1 MDSEKF
7 NLYMRKGYIECLTN
21 ITEAIMNR
29 LILEKLMRISR
40 YIQLVNNINSNTA
53 DLEVKKLIDKFG
65 LVIK

>member
-29 LILEKLMRISR
+29 LILEKLMRIPR